1 MSAAFTIRTATPDDI
16 DRVESALRNSE
27 LPLDGLRDQFGD
39 GYAVAEVDGSLIG
52 VEGIEVHGDDGL
64 LRSAAVVSSWR
75 GKGVGDALTRDRIEW
90 ARQRGLRSL
99 YLLTTTAGDYFPR
112 FGFATTDRES
122 APPAVRSSRE
132 FSEACPSTALFM
144 KLPLHQEPRQ

>member
-1 MSAAFTIRTATPDDI
+1 MTAGFTIRAATADDVAS
-16 DRVESALRNSE
+16 VEAALRDSE
-27 LPLDGLRDQFGD
+27 LPLDGLREQFGE
-39 GYAVAEVDGSLIG
+39 GYAVAEVDGRLIG

-64 LRSAAVVSSWR
+64 LRSAAVISSWR

-90 ARQRGLRSL
+90 ARRRGLRSL

-112 FGFATTDRES
+112 FGFAKVDRES
-122 APPAVRSSRE
+122 APPAVRTSRE

-144 KLPLHQEPRQ
+144 TLPLHQ